1 MTKKPSARK
10 AASDRDKLRG
20 ESQHPRREGGN
31 MHASELHL
39 EVVATVTDRC
49 HRGASMCSSTATTS
63 PAYCSLRK
71 THYQEP
77 RRLLHGYSQTPCLS
91 PALAISLAPD
101 FYVNPP

>member
-39 EVVATVTDRC
+39 EVLATVTDRC

-63 PAYCSLRK
+63 PAYCSLRAWMRSGAWRSR
-71 THYQEP
+71 YG
-77 RRLLHGYSQTPCLS
+77 LNAALHIAPCGRTLK
-91 PALAISLAPD
+91 P
-101 FYVNPP
+101 